1 MEPRIGQRTHI
12 APTAHLAQTMTLLSL
27 TADELRQQVESE
39 LASNPAL
46 ELCEERR
53 CPMCGRVLT
62 SHSPCPACT
71 APKIT
76 EPEAPIVFIS
86 PREDFYTSHRESRED
101 MSEEDDYTTA
111 SEDLPTYVLRQIAP
125 ELEPTDRKLAAFILT
140 HLDEDGFLTTTTME
154 ICRYQHVPPSQVQKI
169 IRLIQRA
176 DPVGVG
182 SASPQEALLVQLE
195 VLAETR
201 PVPPLAQAII
211 CDGMDLLSRRQ
222 FSDLAHLLHTSLHQV
237 QDVARFISENLN
249 PFPARSHWGDVRETA
264 ETGTNVYHQPDIIIS
279 YLNERPENPLVVEII
294 MPISGTLRI
303 NPLFRQAIHEA
314 NAEKLEDW
322 KADLDRASLFVKCIQ
337 QRNHTMLRL
346 MERLVNIQGEFI
358 RYGETYLKSI
368 TRAQLSG
375 ELEVHEST
383 ISRAVSS
390 KAVELP
396 SGRIIPMSMF
406 FDRSLNART
415 VLRQIIDNE
424 SRPLSDTELAG
435 LLSQEG
441 YPVARRTVA
450 KYRTMEGILPAHLR
464 RSQAI
469 RTI

>member
-1 MEPRIGQRTHI
+1 MP
-12 APTAHLAQTMTLLSL
+12 
-27 TADELRQQVESE
+27 D
-39 LASNPAL
+39 
-46 ELCEERR
+46 
-53 CPMCGRVLT
+53 
-62 SHSPCPACT
+62 
-71 APKIT
+71 
-76 EPEAPIVFIS
+76 
-86 PREDFYTSHRESRED
+86 
-101 MSEEDDYTTA
+101 EDDYTTA
-111 SEDLPTYVLRQIAP
+111 AEDLPTYVLRQIAP
-125 ELEPTDRKLAAFILT
+125 ELEPPDRKLAAFILT

-169 IRLIQRA
+169 IRLIQHA

-222 FSDLAHLLHTSLHQV
+222 FSDLAHLLHTSLHHV
-237 QDVARFISENLN
+237 QEVARFISENLN
-249 PFPARSHWGDVRETA
+249 PFPARSHWGDVREAA
-264 ETGTNVYHQPDIIIS
+264 ETNANVYHQPDIIIS
-279 YLNERPENPLVVEII
+279 YLNDRPENPLVVEII

-303 NPLFRQAIHEA
+303 NPLFRQAIREA
-314 NAEKLEDW
+314 NTEKLEDW

-346 MERLVNIQGEFI
+346 MERLVNIQEEFI
-358 RYGETYLKSI
+358 RYGETCLKSI

-375 ELEVHEST
+375 ELEVPEST

-390 KAVELP
+390 KTIELP
-396 SGRIIPMSMF
+396 SGRIVPMSMF

-424 SRPLSDTELAG
+424 SHPLSDTELAG

-464 RSQAI
+464 RSQAA